1 MEPLITD
8 ETTSRDFLIHVAEKI
23 NKKPQDVEKFIE
35 ALESNW
41 IENVGAL
48 KQVDDD
54 QWKTLG
60 IPMGLVN

>member
-1 MEPLITD
+1 MDSITD
-8 ETTSRDFLIHVAEKI
+8 QTSARDFLIYVATKI
-23 NKKPQDVEKFIE
+23 NKKPEDVQKFID

-41 IENVGAL
+41 IEDVAAL